1 MAGSTKVR
9 VEKRIL
15 DATMAII
22 GEDGLQAVT
31 HRGVASRAGVSLG
44 AISHH
49 FPTRE
54 ELLRSTLLHA
64 AAVEV
69 ERLERLALTLQSRAF
84 ETRDWVHAMS
94 AALGGDLKRNPS
106 RHLAQYELLLACA
119 RDPELREL
127 SRAWRDAHLR
137 VSEVGLRAAGSKT
150 PEEHAQLLTA
160 AVTGLLLKQLAY
172 PEPNFTTRVLEPLLD
187 ELTASLVASTAAP
200 SLSIR

>member
-31 HRGVASRAGVSLG
+31 HRAVASRAGVSLG

-69 ERLERLALTLQSRAF
+69 ERLERLALTS
-84 ETRDWVHAMS
+84 D
-94 AALGGDLKRNPS
+94 RN
-106 RHLAQYELLLACA
+106 R
-119 RDPELREL
+119 
-127 SRAWRDAHLR
+127 
-137 VSEVGLRAAGSKT
+137 
-150 PEEHAQLLTA
+150 
-160 AVTGLLLKQLAY
+160 
-172 PEPNFTTRVLEPLLD
+172 
-187 ELTASLVASTAAP
+187 
-200 SLSIR
+200 SIR